1 MKEDCSQ
8 KICSAEGVFDV
19 DGLCT
24 GRDVFE
30 YVWSRRVVR
39 AWWRALSRRRF
50 VLCII
55 EETLQRLVIL
65 ASKSRT
71 TLVTATS
78 PCTSVHG
85 PPPGFRAD
93 DGTRCSDSPRCTS

>member
-55 EETLQRLVIL
+55 EEIVGRTHLLVFETRT
-65 ASKSRT
+65 AFVAPVSR
-71 TLVTATS
+71 S
-78 PCTSVHG
+78 SVHG
-85 PPPGFRAD
+85 SPPGFRAD